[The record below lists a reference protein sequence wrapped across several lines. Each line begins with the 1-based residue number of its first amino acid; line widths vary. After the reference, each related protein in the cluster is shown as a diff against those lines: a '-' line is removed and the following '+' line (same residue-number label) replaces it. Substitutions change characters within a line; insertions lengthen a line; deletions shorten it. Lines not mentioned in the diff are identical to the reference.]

1 MCSALSR
8 VPASLKDATR
18 ALCDAAV
25 STQVDTV
32 ATVFHSCHRLLCALE
47 GSEPFKVVN
56 YVNLL
61 TEAMGLPTQDDYK
74 DWKLAGSEAA
84 IVAKVGEARIAAMGE
99 KLFRESILPE
109 LLRQPSK

>member
-1 MCSALSR
+1 M
-8 VPASLKDATR
+8 
-18 ALCDAAV
+18 
-25 STQVDTV
+25 
-32 ATVFHSCHRLLCALE
+32 
-47 GSEPFKVVN
+47 N